1 MLVDTAAHV
10 LTVGKHL
17 QYVSQPCLKFIVI
30 FSRNKYRDMVS
41 ELLKNFIN
49 YGGGT
54 SKWSQI

>member
-41 ELLKNFIN
+41 ELLKNLIN

-54 SKWSQI
+54 SK